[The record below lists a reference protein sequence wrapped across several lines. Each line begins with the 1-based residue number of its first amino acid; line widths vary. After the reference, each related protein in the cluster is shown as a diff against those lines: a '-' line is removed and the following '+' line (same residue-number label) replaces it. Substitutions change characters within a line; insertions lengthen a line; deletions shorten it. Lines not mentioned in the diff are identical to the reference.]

1 VDAKIASE
9 ERRRDALD
17 ALFKSLLHHLM
28 TGKLRLPEFATE
40 TSNAKLLDATEEA
53 R

>member
-1 VDAKIASE
+1 MMVDSKLDAE

-28 TGKLRLPEFATE
+28 TGKVRVCSVE
-40 TSNAKLLDATEEA
+40 N
-53 R
+53 